1 MDQLTSAQLSE
12 WEAYDRLDP
21 IGKWRDEYSFA
32 VLDSLI
38 INIVG
43 RLYAKKGHTPKEFS
57 PMDFMPNWSGEKK
70 VEKKQSVEE
79 MKQALLSIAN
89 SVNKKLKRKPL
100 RSKIAD
106 GVKQIRNPLRKPP
119 NKLDKNKDNG

>member
-38 INIVG
+38 VNIVS
-43 RLYAKKGHTPKEFS
+43 RLYAKKGHTPREVSPTEFI
-57 PMDFMPNWSGEKK
+57 PNWSGEKK
-70 VEKKQSVEE
+70 IAKRQSVAD
-79 MKQALLSIAN
+79 MKQALMTIAK
-89 SVNKKLKRKPL
+89 SVNKKMEGKKPRMTDG
-100 RSKIAD
+100 RSKP
-106 GVKQIRNPLRKPP
+106 KKPP
-119 NKLDKNKDNG
+119 IKRSKPNQTKE